1 MTCASVFH
9 HILSEARLYLLSEVF
24 TIKKNIFIARTQK
37 HLFILLVLWFL

>member
-1 MTCASVFH
+1 VFH

-24 TIKKNIFIARTQK
+24 TIKKNIFIAKKHKK